1 MVAGVMV
8 EGLYG
13 RLVASASAGSAVQIA
28 PVTATVRAS
37 APVAGEPIE
46 IPNIADDRHLDAPIL
61 AREPAIGSSRT
72 DTAMRGWMAN
82 LASVRAVIGKIK
94 IVHGNEEVDSLIAG
108 LVSTKKPVVVAF
120 VNQHTLNLAW
130 HSGDF
135 AACLVDCNVLLRD
148 GIGIEACLAVLGQ
161 APGRNMNGTDFIP
174 KLTAAFAGR
183 RIAIYGTTEP
193 WTGKAADVL
202 AASGCRVVG
211 TMDGFRP
218 ESDYVAE
225 AVRTSPDLII
235 LAMGNPKQEI
245 VARMIAASVI
255 DPMVI
260 VNGGAIADFL
270 AQRFERA
277 PVWLQRARCEWL
289 FRILQEPGRL
299 WRRYL
304 LGAFAFARSVVLLRM
319 VSR

>member
-1 MVAGVMV
+1 
-8 EGLYG
+8 
-13 RLVASASAGSAVQIA
+13 
-28 PVTATVRAS
+28 
-37 APVAGEPIE
+37 
-46 IPNIADDRHLDAPIL
+46 
-61 AREPAIGSSRT
+61 
-72 DTAMRGWMAN
+72 
-82 LASVRAVIGKIK
+82 
-94 IVHGNEEVDSLIAG
+94 
-108 LVSTKKPVVVAF
+108 
-120 VNQHTLNLAW
+120 LAW
-130 HSGDF
+130 HSSDF
-135 AACLVDCNVLLRD
+135 AACLVDSNVLLRD

-161 APGRNMNGTDFIP
+161 TPGRNMNGTDFIP

-193 WTGKAADVL
+193 WTSKAADAL

-218 ESDYVAE
+218 DSDYVAE

-255 DPMVI
+255 DPTVI

-270 AQRFERA
+270 AQRFDRA
-277 PVWLQRARCEWL
+277 PVWLRRARCEWL

-304 LGAFAFARSVVLLRM
+304 LGGFAFARSVVLLRM

>member
-1 MVAGVMV
+1 M
-8 EGLYG
+8 
-13 RLVASASAGSAVQIA
+13 Q
-28 PVTATVRAS
+28 
-37 APVAGEPIE
+37 
-46 IPNIADDRHLDAPIL
+46 
-61 AREPAIGSSRT
+61 
-72 DTAMRGWMAN
+72 GWMAS
-82 LASVRAVIGKIK
+82 LASVRAVVGNIK
-94 IVHGNEEVDSLIAG
+94 VVHGHDDEDSLIAG
-108 LVSTKKPVVVAF
+108 LVNTEKPVVVSF
-120 VNQHTLNLAW
+120 VNQHILNLAW
-130 HSGDF
+130 HSNDF
-135 AACLVDCNVLLRD
+135 AACLTASNLLLRD
-148 GIGIEACLAVLGQ
+148 GLGIEVCLAVLGQ
-161 APGRNMNGTDFIP
+161 AAGRNMNGTDFIP
-174 KLTAAFAGR
+174 RLASSFAGR
-183 RIAIYGTTEP
+183 RTAIYGTAEP
-193 WTGKAADVL
+193 WISKAAEVL

-225 AVRTSPDLII
+225 AVRTSPELII

-245 VARMIAASVI
+245 VARMIAASVV

-289 FRILQEPGRL
+289 FRMLQEPGRL

-304 LGAFAFARSVVLLRM
+304 LGGFAFARSVALLRM